1 MHANLQSLRRPQPL
15 TVAGSTAP
23 TLPRPP
29 AQLQDH
35 TDRALADELL
45 AHRNGQT
52 LRSGGRHN
60 LGHQERRRRPQL
72 AGYRSVVERSQQAS
86 RQHLQQSQPQLPWQ
100 RVEQSSDNATDL
112 AEDPASGQADAPA
125 DVVQGRESHAAA
137 ASVASAP
144 ASVPQESVV
153 QRRALQLQQQQ
164 QQPKQQAP
172 SRRKAP
178 AESKQEQQRR
188 LRREALSESYWQ
200 SQVDMSTGFPVPLG
214 YAVQWQQPRLR
225 QPANEFP
232 SPSQQVP

>member
-1 MHANLQSLRRPQPL
+1 M

-45 AHRNGQT
+45 ARRNGQT

-60 LGHQERRRRPQL
+60 LGYQERRRRPQL

-86 RQHLQQSQPQLPWQ
+86 RQRPQQGQPQLPWQ
-100 RVEQSSDNATDL
+100 RIEQTSDNATDL
-112 AEDPASGQADAPA
+112 AEDPASGRADAPA
-125 DVVQGRESHAAA
+125 DVAPGREVHAAA
-137 ASVASAP
+137 TSGASPP
-144 ASVPQESVV
+144 ASLLQERTV
-153 QRRALQLQQQQ
+153 QQRSQQQQQQQ
-164 QQPKQQAP
+164 QQPPLPPPPPRQQAP

-178 AESKQEQQRR
+178 AESEQEHQRR
-188 LRREALSESYWQ
+188 LRREALSESYWR

-225 QPANEFP
+225 QPAVQLP